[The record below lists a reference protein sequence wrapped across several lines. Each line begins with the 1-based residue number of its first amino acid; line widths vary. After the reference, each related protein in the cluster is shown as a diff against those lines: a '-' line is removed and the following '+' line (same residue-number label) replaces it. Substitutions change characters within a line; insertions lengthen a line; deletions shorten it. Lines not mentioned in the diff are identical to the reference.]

1 MSSSDH
7 WLPSPIPPQI
17 ASREIHVWRAPL
29 NCPDLLL
36 QRLETT
42 LAPDEIARA
51 DRFFFP
57 LDRQH
62 FVVARGILRQLLA
75 GYLRRS
81 PTDIEFAYHPRGKPY
96 LAPSTGDPP
105 IAFNISHSHDMAL
118 LAFSV
123 GRELGV
129 DIERI
134 RPDIA
139 ADEIASRYFS
149 PQEVAELQSL
159 PPEQRPE
166 AFCLCWT
173 RKEAYIK
180 ARGEGLQIPLVSFR
194 VSLTPGQEVVLES
207 PDASRWWLRS
217 LSPAPDYAAAVV
229 AEGHDSQLSR
239 FDWHP
244 ESS

>member
-1 MSSSDH
+1 MSIPAQWSST
-7 WLPSPIPPQI
+7 LAPPQI
-17 ASREIHVWRAPL
+17 APGQIHVWRAGL
-29 NCPDLLL
+29 DCPDLLL

-57 LDRQH
+57 RDRQH
-62 FVVARGILRQLLA
+62 FIAARGILRQLLA

-96 LAPSTGDPP
+96 LAPSAGDPP
-105 IAFNISHSHDMAL
+105 MSFNISHSHGMAL

-149 PQEVAELQSL
+149 PEEVAELQSL
-159 PPEQRPE
+159 PSEQRPE
-166 AFCLCWT
+166 AFFLCWT

-180 ARGEGLQIPLVSFR
+180 ARGEGLQIPLASFR
-194 VSLTPGQEVVLES
+194 VSLTPGQPPVLEATDS
-207 PDASRWWLRS
+207 ARWTLHS
-217 LSPAPDYAAAVV
+217 LSPASDCAAAMV
-229 AEGHDSQLSR
+229 AEAHDTGLHL
-239 FDWHP
+239 FDLAL
-244 ESS
+244 